1 METLS
6 VVLLIAAVVVGLRL
20 FFKLLSSP
28 IRWILKLLFNALL
41 GFVML
46 FLVNFFGA
54 FYGIELGTSLVNA
67 LVAGFLGIPGILL
80 LVILKL
86 IL

>member
-54 FYGIELGTSLVNA
+54 FYGIELGTSLINA